1 MGVQKRVYRPIEFAF
16 PPDFP
21 ERLVRFKEASG
32 LSWKALARLLGVRPY
47 RIWNWRE
54 RGVAPSP
61 AHLFLLLTLAE
72 AMGLRDGILM
82 CPERDIPEGMDRETL
97 RRRSVCKSSP

>member
-1 MGVQKRVYRPIEFAF
+1 MGIQQRVHRPVQFDF

-21 ERLVRFKEASG
+21 ERLALFKEASG
-32 LSWKALARLLGVRPY
+32 LTWKALARLLGVRPY
-47 RIWNWRE
+47 RIWKWRE

-82 CPERDIPEGMDRETL
+82 CPDRDLPEGLDPETL
-97 RRRSVCKSSP
+97 RRRST